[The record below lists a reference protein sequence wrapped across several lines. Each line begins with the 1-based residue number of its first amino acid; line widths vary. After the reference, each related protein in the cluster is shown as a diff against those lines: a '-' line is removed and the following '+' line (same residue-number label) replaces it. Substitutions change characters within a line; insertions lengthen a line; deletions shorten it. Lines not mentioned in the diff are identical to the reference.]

1 MKYADLH
8 IHSSYSD
15 GKLTPEEIIKI
26 AIDKGVKYISIT
38 DHDSI
43 DSQYII
49 KEGKKDIEIIS
60 GIELS
65 TEIDD
70 LEIHMLGYFIDYTN
84 ENLIS
89 KINEIK
95 EERIKRAKKI
105 CKKLEKINIKLDV
118 EKLLLENPTIGR
130 AHIANEI
137 VTMGYEENFKAAF
150 NKYLVKGKQAYEQG
164 RKLTYKEAIKLIK
177 SSGGIPII
185 AHPGKIYRSMDIEK
199 IIKELK
205 CYGLEG
211 VEVYHP
217 SHSKEQI
224 NFLYN
229 ICKKYKLM
237 ITGGSDFHNIIEN
250 DIIIGSQGINEMLLN
265 KLLNWK

>member
-43 DSQYII
+43 DSQYIMEQNI
-49 KEGKKDIEIIS
+49 KGIEIIS

-65 TEIDD
+65 TEIND
-70 LEIHMLGYFIDYTN
+70 LEIHMLGYFIDYNN
-84 ENLIS
+84 EELIS
-89 KINEIK
+89 RVNEIK
-95 EERIKRAKKI
+95 KERIKRAEKI
-105 CKKLEKINIKLDV
+105 CDKLNEIGIKLDI
-118 EKLLLENPTIGR
+118 EKLKLENPTIGR
-130 AHIANEI
+130 SHIANEI
-137 VTMGYEENFKAAF
+137 VNMGYEESFKGAF
-150 NKYLVKGKQAYEQG
+150 NKYLIKGKQAYEQG
-164 RKLTYKEAIKLIK
+164 RKLTHKEAINLIK
-177 SSGGIPII
+177 ISGGIPVI

-217 SHSKEQI
+217 SHNKEQI

-237 ITGGSDFHNIIEN
+237 ITGGSDFHDITESE
-250 DIIIGSQGINEMLLN
+250 IIIGTQGINEMLLN

>member
-49 KEGKKDIEIIS
+49 DKNIKDIEIIS

-65 TEIDD
+65 TEINE
-70 LEIHMLGYFIDYTN
+70 LEIHMLGYFIDYKD
-84 ENLIS
+84 EKLIARVD
-89 KINEIK
+89 KIK
-95 EERIKRAKKI
+95 EERIIRAKKI
-105 CKKLEKINIKLDV
+105 CCKLNEIGIKLDV
-118 EKLLLENPTIGR
+118 EKLILEHQAIGR

-137 VTMGYEENFKAAF
+137 VNMGYEENFKVAF
-150 NKYLVKGKQAYEQG
+150 NKYLIKGKQAYEQG
-164 RKLTYKEAIKLIK
+164 KKLSYKEAINLIK
-177 SSGGIPII
+177 ESGGIPVI

-217 SHSKEQI
+217 SHSKDKI

-229 ICKKYKLM
+229 ICKKHKLL
-237 ITGGSDFHNIIEN
+237 ITGGSDFHDITEN
-250 DIIIGSQGINEMLLN
+250 EIIIGTQGINEILLN
-265 KLLNWK
+265 KLINCK